1 VVHYL
6 LAAKVTIPAQPYR
19 DVSELRFISRYTT
32 HDIRR
37 KTMSRQLRILALLFF
52 GIALAVALAMFSSDN
67 TSAASPQAVPAAGV
81 AAQACDPSG
90 SVDGTATPS
99 TVLPGQSVRFVA
111 RGFAPGE
118 GISFWFTDPSGDVF
132 GTARPLCCAPSNG
145 VLDFGSLVL
154 DDEFYDEPGRWAL
167 TVAGSSS
174 RHQSIIYFCAV
185 RQVQPTNTPVP
196 PTSVPPTAAPST
208 AVPPSTVP
216 ATAVPPTSAP
226 VATVQVPGTN
236 ARVFPETGKIVT
248 GLFLDYW
255 NANGGLAQQG
265 YPISPV
271 MGEISDL
278 DGKPYTLQ
286 YFERAV
292 FEYHPEQQDPKYKV
306 LLSQLGTFRY
316 KQKYPSG
323 APDQKAN
330 TSPGTILFPETGK
343 HVGGRFLEYWQK
355 NGGLAQQGYPLS
367 EEFTEVS
374 DLNGKPYTV
383 QYFER
388 AVFEM
393 HPENPPPYDV
403 LLSQLGTFRYQAKYN
418 GK

>member
-1 VVHYL
+1 
-6 LAAKVTIPAQPYR
+6 
-19 DVSELRFISRYTT
+19 
-32 HDIRR
+32 
-37 KTMSRQLRILALLFF
+37 MSRQSRLFTLMFAGIL
-52 GIALAVALAMFSSDN
+52 LAVALALFSSDGS
-67 TSAASPQAVPAAGV
+67 SAASPQAAPSAGV
-81 AAQACDPSG
+81 VAQACDPSG
-90 SVDGTATPS
+90 SIDGAATPS
-99 TVLPGQSVRFVA
+99 TVLPGQAVGF
-111 RGFAPGE
+111 RGTGFTPGE
-118 GISFWFTDPSGDVF
+118 GISFWFTLPNGAVF
-132 GTARPLCCAPSNG
+132 GTARPLCCAPSSG
-145 VLDFGSLVL
+145 VIAFSPEPLP
-154 DDEFYDEPGRWAL
+154 DEFYDDPGRWAL
-167 TVAGSSS
+167 TIAGSSS
-174 RHQSIIYFCAV
+174 RHQSIIYFCVV
-185 RQVQPTNTPVP
+185 RQLQPTNTAVP
-196 PTSVPPTAAPST
+196 PTSVPPTS
-208 AVPPSTVP
+208 VPPTSVPPTTIP
-216 ATAVPPTSAP
+216 ATSVPPTSAP
-226 VATVQVPGTN
+226 IPTVQIPGTN
-236 ARVFPETGKIVT
+236 ARVFPETGKVVT

-255 NANGGLAQQG
+255 TNNGGLAQQG
-265 YPISPV
+265 YPISGV

-292 FEYHPEQQDPKYKV
+292 FEYHPEIADPKFKV

-316 KQKYPSG
+316 KKKYPNG

-343 HVGGRFLEYWQK
+343 HLGGKFLEYWQK
-355 NGGLAQQGYPLS
+355 NGGIAQQGYPLS

-403 LLSQLGTFRYQAKYN
+403 LLSQLGTFRYQEKYS